1 MKMNCRTLGF
11 LAFALIAGP
20 MAALAQS
27 IVTIDPN
34 AFSPGQD
41 VSLATP
47 GVQLQAISIVP
58 NPNPPSPGF
67 TYMPQYSDVYV
78 QTEQGGTPVGANFFS
93 PTDSA
98 VSSPQTISWGE
109 AEAANSCLQNIEC
122 DGLIASLA
130 QLPILRINF
139 STPTDYL
146 SALSLVTR
154 DDTAIIYAFNS
165 SGQLLGDCYG
175 LSSNTP
181 GLTCGETAVSPTATN
196 IGWYADSITT
206 STPDISYAL
215 VGGLGNVKPIG
226 EIQFAE
232 TVPEIDSTAAASGLT
247 LLFGGLLSL
256 RGRRAKTST
265 KNS

>member
-11 LAFALIAGP
+11 LTFALIAGP
-20 MAALAQS
+20 MAALAQG

-34 AFSPGQD
+34 AFSAGQD

-58 NPNPPSPGF
+58 NPNPTSPGF

-98 VSSPQTISWGE
+98 VPSPQQISWGE
-109 AEAANSCLQNIEC
+109 AEAANSCLENTEC
-122 DGLIASLA
+122 DVSTAALA
-130 QLPILRINF
+130 QLPVLRINF

-146 SALSLVTR
+146 SALSLTDR
-154 DDTAIIYAFNS
+154 DDEEVIFAFNS
-165 SGQLLGDCYG
+165 AGQLLGDCFG
-175 LSSNTP
+175 PSSNTP
-181 GLTCGETAVSPTATN
+181 GLTCGETVVSPIATN

-232 TVPEIDSTAAASGLT
+232 IVPEIDTTSAASGLT

-256 RGRRAKTST
+256 STRRAKTST